1 MDLDEPLGNTA
12 ATHMRIG
19 VPKEIKTQE
28 FRVGMTPAGVA
39 ILTARGHTVLIEQGA
54 GIGSSIS
61 DDAFVKA
68 GAKIVPS
75 REEVWGSA
83 DMVVKVKEPI
93 APEFALMRKDL
104 LLFTYLHL
112 AAAHELGKE
121 LLNRGVNG
129 VAYETIEPTPGDL
142 PLLTPMS
149 AVAGRMAVQAGATYL
164 ERERGG
170 KGVLLGGVPGV
181 KRGRVTII
189 GGGVVGQNACK
200 IAVGLGANVTLL
212 DVNLKTLAYID
223 DVYVGRAVS
232 TQFSDPLSIEKACLE
247 SDLVIGAVLIAGAR
261 APRLVTEK
269 MVKEM
274 EAGSVIVDV
283 SIDQGGCVETAR
295 PTTHDNPTYLVHDVI
310 HYGVANMPG
319 AVPRTSTYAL
329 TNATIKYVMKLAD
342 LGLEKAVA
350 DTPHMVTG
358 INTYKGGV
366 PHPAVAEAL
375 GVPHTPFKA

>member
-1 MDLDEPLGNTA
+1 
-12 ATHMRIG
+12 MRIG

-39 ILTARGHTVLIEQGA
+39 ILTARGHSVLVEQNA
-54 GIGSSIS
+54 GVGSSIP
-61 DDAFVKA
+61 DEAYVKA
-68 GAKIVPS
+68 GAQIVAT
-75 REEVWGSA
+75 REEVWGQA

-112 AAAHELGKE
+112 AAAHELGRE

-129 VAYETIEPTPGDL
+129 VAYETIEPVAGDL

-149 AVAGRMAVQAGATYL
+149 AVAGRMSVQAGATYL

-189 GGGVVGQNACK
+189 GGGVVGANAAK
-200 IAVGLGANVTLL
+200 MAVGLGANVTVL
-212 DVNLKTLAYID
+212 DVNLKTLAYLD
-223 DVYVGRAVS
+223 DIYAGRIS
-232 TQFSDPLSIEKACLE
+232 TQYSDPLSIERAVLE
-247 SDLVIGAVLIAGAR
+247 SDLVIGAVLLAGAR
-261 APRLVTEK
+261 APRLVTET
-269 MVKEM
+269 MVKKM
-274 EAGSVIVDV
+274 EHGSVIVDV

-329 TNATIKYVMKLAD
+329 TNATIKYVVTLAD
-342 LGLEKAVA
+342 HGLEKAVA
-350 DTPHMVTG
+350 VVPHVVTG
-358 INTYKGGV
+358 INTYKGTV

-375 GVPHTPFKA
+375 GVPAVAFPTPKTV

>member
-1 MDLDEPLGNTA
+1 
-12 ATHMRIG
+12 MRIG

-28 FRVGMTPAGVA
+28 FRVGMTPSGVA
-39 ILTARGHTVLIEQGA
+39 TLTARGHTVLVEQGA
-54 GIGSSIS
+54 GGGSAIP
-61 DDAFVKA
+61 DEAYVKA
-68 GAKIVPS
+68 GAKIVAT
-75 REEVWGSA
+75 REEVWGEA

-121 LLNRGVNG
+121 LLSRGVNG

-149 AVAGRMAVQAGATYL
+149 AVAGRMSVQAGATYL

-181 KRGRVTII
+181 KRGRVTVI
-189 GGGVVGQNACK
+189 GGGVVGANAVK
-200 IAVGLGANVTLL
+200 MAVGLGANVTVL
-212 DVNLKTLAYID
+212 DVNLKTLAYLD
-223 DVYVGRAVS
+223 DIYSGRIS
-232 TQFSDPLSIEKACLE
+232 TQYSDPLSIERAVLE
-247 SDLVIGAVLIAGAR
+247 SDLVIGAVLLAGAR
-261 APRLVTEK
+261 APRLVPEA
-269 MVKEM
+269 MLQQM
-274 EAGSVIVDV
+274 EPGSVIVDV

-295 PTTHDNPTYLVHDVI
+295 PTYHDNPTYVVHDVI
-310 HYGVANMPG
+310 HYMVANMPG

-329 TNATIKYVMKLAD
+329 TNATIKYVVTLAD
-342 LGLEKAVA
+342 HGLEKAISQV
-350 DTPHMVTG
+350 PHIVTG
-358 INTYKGGV
+358 INTYKGTV

-375 GVPHTPFKA
+375 SVPYTAFKA

>member
-1 MDLDEPLGNTA
+1 
-12 ATHMRIG
+12 MRIG

-39 ILTARGHTVLIEQGA
+39 ILTARGHTVLVEQNA
-54 GIGSSIS
+54 GVGSSIT
-61 DDAFVKA
+61 DEAYVKA
-68 GAKIVPS
+68 GAKIVAT
-75 REEVWGSA
+75 REEVWGQA

-112 AAAHELGKE
+112 AAAHELAKE

-149 AVAGRMAVQAGATYL
+149 AVAGRMSVQAGATYL

-189 GGGVVGQNACK
+189 GGGVVGANAAK
-200 IAVGLGANVTLL
+200 MAVGLGANVTVL
-212 DVNLKTLAYID
+212 DVNLKTLAYLD
-223 DVYVGRAVS
+223 DIYAGRIS
-232 TQFSDPLSIEKACLE
+232 TQFSDPLSIERAVLE
-247 SDLVIGAVLIAGAR
+247 SDLVIGAVLLPGAR
-261 APRLVTEK
+261 APRLVTEAMIK
-269 MVKEM
+269 QM
-274 EAGSVIVDV
+274 EPGSVIVDV

-295 PTTHDNPTYLVHDVI
+295 PTYHDNPTYNVHDVI
-310 HYGVANMPG
+310 HYMVANMPG

-329 TNATIKYVMKLAD
+329 TNATIKYVVTLAD
-342 LGLEKAVA
+342 NGLEKAVA
-350 DTPHMVTG
+350 TVPHIESG
-358 INTYKGGV
+358 INTYKGTI
-366 PHPAVAEAL
+366 PHAAVAEAL
-375 GVPHTPFKA
+375 NQPFKAFKA

>member
-1 MDLDEPLGNTA
+1 
-12 ATHMRIG
+12 MRIG

-28 FRVGMTPAGVA
+28 YRVGMTPAGVA
-39 ILTARGHTVLIEQGA
+39 ILVARGHSVHIEQGA
-54 GIGSSIS
+54 GIGSSIP
-61 DDAFVKA
+61 DEAYVKA
-68 GAKIVPS
+68 GAKIVATK
-75 REEVWGSA
+75 EECWGQA
-83 DMVVKVKEPI
+83 DMIVKVKEPI
-93 APEFALMRKDL
+93 APEFALMKKDL

-112 AAAHELGKE
+112 AAAQELGKE

-189 GGGVVGQNACK
+189 GGGVVGANATK
-200 IAVGLGANVTLL
+200 MAVGLGANVTVI
-212 DVNLKTLAYID
+212 DVNLKTLAYLD
-223 DVYVGRAVS
+223 DIYAGRIS
-232 TQFSDPLSIEKACLE
+232 TQYSDPLSIERAAHE
-247 SDLVIGAVLIAGAR
+247 SDLIIGAVLLAGAR

-269 MVKEM
+269 MIKGM
-274 EAGSVIVDV
+274 EPGSVIVDV

-295 PTTHDNPTYLVHDVI
+295 PTTHDNPTYVVHDII

-329 TNATIKYVMKLAD
+329 TNATINYVTKLAE
-342 LGLEKAVA
+342 GLEKAVA
-350 DTPHMVTG
+350 STPHLVSG
-358 INTYKGGV
+358 INTYKGTV
-366 PHPAVAEAL
+366 PHAAVAEAL
-375 GVPHTPFKA
+375 GVPHAPFKH

>member
-1 MDLDEPLGNTA
+1 
-12 ATHMRIG
+12 MRIG

-28 FRVGMTPAGVA
+28 YRVGMTPSGVA
-39 ILTARGHTVLIEQGA
+39 ILTQRGHTVFVEQGA
-54 GIGSSIS
+54 GQGSAIP
-61 DDAFVKA
+61 DELYVKA
-68 GAKIVPS
+68 GAKILPTAD
-75 REEVWGSA
+75 EVWGQA

-93 APEFALMRKDL
+93 APEFPRMKKDL

-112 AAAHELGKE
+112 AAAQELGKE

-129 VAYETIEPTPGDL
+129 VAYETLEPTPGDL

-149 AVAGRMAVQAGATYL
+149 AVAGRMSVQAGATYL

-181 KRGRVTII
+181 KRGRVTIL
-189 GGGVVGQNACK
+189 GGGVVGANACK
-200 IAVGLGANVTLL
+200 MAVGLGANVTVL
-212 DVNLKTLAYID
+212 DVNLKTLAYLD
-223 DVYVGRAVS
+223 DIYAGRIS
-232 TQFSDPLSIEKACLE
+232 TQYSDPLSIEKACIE

-261 APRLVTEK
+261 APRLVTRQ

-283 SIDQGGCVETAR
+283 SIDQGGCIETAK
-295 PTTHDNPTYLVHDVI
+295 PTTHDNPTYLVDDVI

-329 TNATIKYVMKLAD
+329 TNATIRYVQMLAEG
-342 LGLEKAVA
+342 GLEKAVA
-350 DTPHMVTG
+350 RTPYMVTG
-358 INTYKGGV
+358 INTYKGSV
-366 PHPAVAEAL
+366 PHAAVAEAL
-375 GVPHTPFKA
+375 GVAHTPFKA

>member
-1 MDLDEPLGNTA
+1 
-12 ATHMRIG
+12 MRIG

-39 ILTARGHTVLIEQGA
+39 ILTARGHTVLVEQNA
-54 GIGSSIS
+54 GVGSSIT
-61 DDAFVKA
+61 DEAYVKA
-68 GAKIVPS
+68 GAKIVAT
-75 REEVWGSA
+75 RDEVWGQS

-149 AVAGRMAVQAGATYL
+149 AVAGRMSVQAGATYL

-189 GGGVVGQNACK
+189 GGGVVGANACK
-200 IAVGLGANVTLL
+200 MAVGLGANVTVL
-212 DVNLKTLAYID
+212 DVNLKTLAYLD
-223 DVYVGRAVS
+223 DIYAGRIS
-232 TQFSDPLSIEKACLE
+232 TQYSDPLSIERAVLE
-247 SDLVIGAVLIAGAR
+247 SDLVIGAVLLPGAR
-261 APRLVTEK
+261 APRLVTESMLK
-269 MVKEM
+269 QM
-274 EAGSVIVDV
+274 EPGSVIVDV

-295 PTTHDNPTYLVHDVI
+295 PTYHDNPTYLVHDII
-310 HYGVANMPG
+310 HYMVANMPG

-329 TNATIKYVMKLAD
+329 TNATIKYVVTLAD
-342 LGLEKAVA
+342 HGLEKAVA
-350 DTPHMVTG
+350 MVPHIVSG
-358 INTYKGGV
+358 INTYKGTI
-366 PHPAVAEAL
+366 PHAAVAEAL
-375 GVPHTPFKA
+375 NQPFTAFKA

>member
-1 MDLDEPLGNTA
+1 
-12 ATHMRIG
+12 MRIG

-28 FRVGMTPAGVA
+28 FRVGMTPSGVA
-39 ILTARGHTVLIEQGA
+39 TLVARGHTVFVEQSA
-54 GIGSSIS
+54 GVGSSIP

-68 GAKIVPS
+68 GGKILSS
-75 REEVWGSA
+75 REDVWSQS
-83 DMVVKVKEPI
+83 DMIVKVKEPI

-112 AAAHELGKE
+112 AAAQELGKE

-149 AVAGRMAVQAGATYL
+149 AVAGRMSVQAGATYL

-181 KRGRVTII
+181 RRRNVTII
-189 GGGVVGQNACK
+189 GGGVVGANACK
-200 IAVGLGANVTLL
+200 IAVGLGANVTVL
-212 DVNLKTLAYID
+212 DVNNKTLAYLD
-223 DVYVGRAVS
+223 DIYSGRI
-232 TQFSDPLSIEKACLE
+232 TTLYSDPLSIERAVLE
-247 SDLVIGAVLIAGAR
+247 ADLVVGAVLIAGAR

-269 MVKEM
+269 MVKAM

-329 TNATIKYVMKLAD
+329 TNATIKYVSLLAD
-342 LGLEKAVA
+342 HGLEKAVA
-350 DTPHMVTG
+350 AVPHLVTG
-358 INTYKGGV
+358 INTYKGTV

-375 GVPHTPFKA
+375 GQKHEPFRA

>member
-1 MDLDEPLGNTA
+1 
-12 ATHMRIG
+12 MRIG

-39 ILTARGHTVLIEQGA
+39 MLVQRGHTVLVEQGA
-54 GIGSSIS
+54 GSGSAIP
-61 DDAFVKA
+61 DDAYVKA
-68 GAKIVPS
+68 GAKIVPTK
-75 REEVWGSA
+75 EDVWGA

-112 AAAHELGKE
+112 AAAQELGKE
-121 LLNRGVNG
+121 LLNRGVNS

-149 AVAGRMAVQAGATYL
+149 AVAGRMSVQAGATYL

-181 KRGRVTII
+181 KRGRVTVI
-189 GGGVVGQNACK
+189 GGGVVGANAVK
-200 IAVGLGANVTLL
+200 MAVGLGANVTVL
-212 DVNLKTLAYID
+212 DVNLKTLAYLD
-223 DVYVGRAVS
+223 DIYAGRIS
-232 TQFSDPLSIEKACLE
+232 TQYSDPLSIERAVIE
-247 SDLVIGAVLIAGAR
+247 SDLVIGAVLLPGAR
-261 APRLVTEK
+261 APRLVTEAMIK
-269 MVKEM
+269 QM
-274 EAGSVIVDV
+274 EPGSVIVDV

-295 PTTHDNPTYLVHDVI
+295 PTYHDNPTYLVHDVI
-310 HYGVANMPG
+310 HYMVANMPG

-329 TNATIKYVMKLAD
+329 TNATIKYVVTLAEG
-342 LGLEKAVA
+342 GLEKAVHQV
-350 DTPHMVTG
+350 PHLASG
-358 INTYKGGV
+358 INTYKGTV

-375 GVPHTPFKA
+375 GVSAAPFRA